1 MKDKPGYWAVIPAT
15 VRYSDLKPNAK
26 LLYGEITA
34 LQGKEGYCFASNKYF
49 AELYKVTKNTAST
62 WINDLKKKG
71 FVKIQI
77 IKEGG
82 EVIERRIS
90 TIEKEDTPTNKNQ
103 EYNNTSNNNT
113 INKLPFR
120 RKQFFE
126 DIAILYN
133 EKILNDEQSKNFF
146 LYWSETN
153 RSQTKMRFEMEK
165 TWNLKARMQRWAS
178 RQKQWNPKKSNNL
191 KTKLDTFNKAKQ
203 MINQINNR

>member
-1 MKDKPGYWAVIPAT
+1 MKDKPGYWAEIPAT

-113 INKLPFR
+113 INKLPYR

-133 EKILNDEQSKNFF
+133 DKILNDEQSKNFF

-178 RQKQWNPKKSNNL
+178 RQKQWTKPKKTIKDKIN
-191 KTKLDTFNKAKQ
+191 TFNKAKE
-203 MINQINNR
+203 MMDQINKK